1 MDRMVF
7 AAMTGARSAVG
18 QLAVTANNLANAA
31 TPGFKEQ
38 IAAFRAVPMGGDGAN
53 TRAFVLDTTPG
64 SYFSAGRLEAT
75 GAPLDVAIQD
85 QGFLVV
91 QRPDGTEGLTRNG
104 RLTVDS
110 QGSIRGVLGYT
121 LLGDAGPITLP
132 ANSHPSISGDGT
144 VSIIDAVSGQPQ
156 VVGKLRLVNPSAK
169 ELSRSDDGLFSL
181 RREGPNASDSSV
193 RVAQGFLEGSN
204 VNVASAMVSMVS
216 QQRLFEM
223 NMKTIQNADLNAR
236 SANGI
241 MSLSRS

>member
-38 IAAFRAVPMGGDGAN
+38 VAAFRAVPMGGDGAN

-121 LLGDAGPITLP
+121 LLGETGPITLP
-132 ANSHPSISGDGT
+132 PNSLPNIASDGT
-144 VSIIDAVSGQPQ
+144 VSIIDAVSSQPQ
-156 VVGKLRLVNPSAK
+156 VIGKLRLVNPPAK
-169 ELSRSDDGLFSL
+169 ELTRSDDGLFSV
-181 RREGPNASDSSV
+181 RRDENTTFDRSV

-204 VNVASAMVSMVS
+204 VNVASAMISMVS
-216 QQRLFEM
+216 QQRLFDM

>member
-38 IAAFRAVPMGGDGAN
+38 VAAFRAVPMGGDGAN

-121 LLGDAGPITLP
+121 LLGETGPITLP
-132 ANSHPSISGDGT
+132 PNSLPNIASDGT

-156 VVGKLRLVNPSAK
+156 VIGKLRLVNPPAK
-169 ELSRSDDGLFSL
+169 ELTRSDDGLFSV
-181 RREGPNASDSSV
+181 RRDENTTFDRSV

-204 VNVASAMVSMVS
+204 VNVASAMISMVS
-216 QQRLFEM
+216 QQRLFDM

>member
-1 MDRMVF
+1 MVF

-110 QGSIRGVLGYT
+110 QGIIRGVLGYT
-121 LLGDAGPITLP
+121 LLGETGPITLP
-132 ANSHPSISGDGT
+132 PNSLPNIASDGT
-144 VSIIDAVSGQPQ
+144 VSIIDAVSSQPQ
-156 VVGKLRLVNPSAK
+156 VIGKLRLVNPPAK
-169 ELSRSDDGLFSL
+169 ELTRSDDGLFSV
-181 RREGPNASDSSV
+181 RRDENTTFDRSV

-204 VNVASAMVSMVS
+204 VNVASAMISMVS
-216 QQRLFEM
+216 QQRLFDM

>member
-38 IAAFRAVPMGGDGAN
+38 VAAFRAVPMGGDGAN

-121 LLGDAGPITLP
+121 LLGETGPITLP
-132 ANSHPSISGDGT
+132 PNSLPNIASDGT

-156 VVGKLRLVNPSAK
+156 VIGKLRLVNPPAK
-169 ELSRSDDGLFSL
+169 ELTRSDDGLFSA
-181 RREGPNASDSSV
+181 RRDENTTFDRSV

-204 VNVASAMVSMVS
+204 VNVASAMISMVS
-216 QQRLFEM
+216 QQRLFDM

>member
-38 IAAFRAVPMGGDGAN
+38 VAAFRAVPMGGDGAN

-121 LLGDAGPITLP
+121 LLGETGPITLP
-132 ANSHPSISGDGT
+132 PNSLPNIASDGT
-144 VSIIDAVSGQPQ
+144 VSIIDAVSSQPQ
-156 VVGKLRLVNPSAK
+156 VIGKLRLVNPPAK
-169 ELSRSDDGLFSL
+169 ELTRSDDGLFSA
-181 RREGPNASDSSV
+181 RRDENTTFDRSV

-204 VNVASAMVSMVS
+204 VNVASAMISMVS
-216 QQRLFEM
+216 QQRLFDM

>member
-38 IAAFRAVPMGGDGAN
+38 VAAFRAVPMGGDGAN

-110 QGSIRGVLGYT
+110 QGIIRGVLGYT
-121 LLGDAGPITLP
+121 LLGETGPITLP
-132 ANSHPSISGDGT
+132 PNSLPNIASDDT
-144 VSIIDAVSGQPQ
+144 VSIIDAVSSQPQ
-156 VVGKLRLVNPSAK
+156 VIGKLRLVNPPAK
-169 ELSRSDDGLFSL
+169 ELTRSDDGLFSV
-181 RREGPNASDSSV
+181 RRDENTTFDRSV

-204 VNVASAMVSMVS
+204 VNVASAMISMVS
-216 QQRLFEM
+216 QQRLFDM

>member
-38 IAAFRAVPMGGDGAN
+38 VAAFRAVPMGGDGAN

-91 QRPDGTEGLTRNG
+91 QRPDSTEGLTRNG

-110 QGSIRGVLGYT
+110 QGIIRGVLGYT
-121 LLGDAGPITLP
+121 LLGETGPITLP
-132 ANSHPSISGDGT
+132 PNSLPNIASDGT
-144 VSIIDAVSGQPQ
+144 VSIIDAVSSQPQ
-156 VVGKLRLVNPSAK
+156 VIGKLRLVNPPAK
-169 ELSRSDDGLFSL
+169 ELTRSDDGLFSV
-181 RREGPNASDSSV
+181 RRDENTTFDRSV

-204 VNVASAMVSMVS
+204 VNVASAMISMVS
-216 QQRLFEM
+216 QQRLFDM

>member
-38 IAAFRAVPMGGDGAN
+38 VAAFRAVPMGGDGAN

-110 QGSIRGVLGYT
+110 QGIIRGVLGYT
-121 LLGDAGPITLP
+121 LLGETGPITLP
-132 ANSHPSISGDGT
+132 PNSLPNIASDGT
-144 VSIIDAVSGQPQ
+144 VSIIDAVSSQPQ
-156 VVGKLRLVNPSAK
+156 VIGKLRLVNPPAK
-169 ELSRSDDGLFSL
+169 ELTRSDDGLFSV
-181 RREGPNASDSSV
+181 RRDENTTFDRSV

-204 VNVASAMVSMVS
+204 VNVASAMISMVS
-216 QQRLFEM
+216 QQRLFDM

>member
-1 MDRMVF
+1 MVF

-38 IAAFRAVPMGGDGAN
+38 VAAFRAVPMGGDGAN

-110 QGSIRGVLGYT
+110 QGIIRGVLGYT
-121 LLGDAGPITLP
+121 LLGETGPITLP
-132 ANSHPSISGDGT
+132 PNSLPNIASDGT
-144 VSIIDAVSGQPQ
+144 VSIIDAVSSQPQ
-156 VVGKLRLVNPSAK
+156 VIGKLRLVNPPAK
-169 ELSRSDDGLFSL
+169 ELTRSDDGLFSV
-181 RREGPNASDSSV
+181 RRDENTTFDRSV

-204 VNVASAMVSMVS
+204 VNVASAMISMVS
-216 QQRLFEM
+216 QQRLFDM

>member
-38 IAAFRAVPMGGDGAN
+38 VAAFRAVPMGGDGAN

-110 QGSIRGVLGYT
+110 QGIIRGVLGYT
-121 LLGDAGPITLP
+121 LLGETGPITLP
-132 ANSHPSISGDGT
+132 PNSLPNIASDGT
-144 VSIIDAVSGQPQ
+144 VSIIDAVSSQPQ
-156 VVGKLRLVNPSAK
+156 VIGSCVLLT
-169 ELSRSDDGLFSL
+169 LL
-181 RREGPNASDSSV
+181 RRN
-193 RVAQGFLEGSN
+193 
-204 VNVASAMVSMVS
+204 
-216 QQRLFEM
+216 
-223 NMKTIQNADLNAR
+223 
-236 SANGI
+236 
-241 MSLSRS
+241 

>member
-38 IAAFRAVPMGGDGAN
+38 VAAFRAVPMGGDGAN

-110 QGSIRGVLGYT
+110 QGIIRGVLGYT
-121 LLGDAGPITLP
+121 LLGETGPITLP
-132 ANSHPSISGDGT
+132 PNSLPNIASDGT
-144 VSIIDAVSGQPQ
+144 VSIIDAVSSQPQ
-156 VVGKLRLVNPSAK
+156 VIGKLRLVNPPAK
-169 ELSRSDDGLFSL
+169 ELTRSDDGLFSV
-181 RREGPNASDSSV
+181 RRDENTTFDRSV
-193 RVAQGFLEGSN
+193 GVAQGFLEGSN
-204 VNVASAMVSMVS
+204 VNVASAMISMVS
-216 QQRLFEM
+216 QQRLFDM

>member
-1 MDRMVF
+1 MVF

-38 IAAFRAVPMGGDGAN
+38 VAAFRAVPMGGDGAN

-110 QGSIRGVLGYT
+110 QGIIRGVLGYT
-121 LLGDAGPITLP
+121 LLGETGPITLP
-132 ANSHPSISGDGT
+132 PNSLPNIASDGT
-144 VSIIDAVSGQPQ
+144 VSIIDAVSSQPQ
-156 VVGKLRLVNPSAK
+156 VIGKLRLVNPPAK
-169 ELSRSDDGLFSL
+169 ELTRSDDGLFSA
-181 RREGPNASDSSV
+181 RRDENTTFDRSV

-204 VNVASAMVSMVS
+204 VNVASAMISMVS
-216 QQRLFEM
+216 QQRLFDM

>member
-38 IAAFRAVPMGGDGAN
+38 VAAFRAVPMGGDGAN

-110 QGSIRGVLGYT
+110 QGIIRGVLGYT
-121 LLGDAGPITLP
+121 LLGETGPITLP
-132 ANSHPSISGDGT
+132 PNSLPNIASDGT

-156 VVGKLRLVNPSAK
+156 VIGKLRLVNPPAK
-169 ELSRSDDGLFSL
+169 ELTRSDDGLFSV
-181 RREGPNASDSSV
+181 RRDENTTFDRSV

-204 VNVASAMVSMVS
+204 VNVASAMISMVS
-216 QQRLFEM
+216 QQRLFDM

>member
-1 MDRMVF
+1 
-7 AAMTGARSAVG
+7 
-18 QLAVTANNLANAA
+18 
-31 TPGFKEQ
+31 
-38 IAAFRAVPMGGDGAN
+38 MGGDGAN

-110 QGSIRGVLGYT
+110 QGIIRGVLGYT
-121 LLGDAGPITLP
+121 LLGETGPITLP
-132 ANSHPSISGDGT
+132 PNSLPNIASDGT
-144 VSIIDAVSGQPQ
+144 VSIIDAVSSQPQ
-156 VVGKLRLVNPSAK
+156 VIGKLRLVNPPAK
-169 ELSRSDDGLFSL
+169 ELTRSDDGLFSV
-181 RREGPNASDSSV
+181 RRDENTTFDRSV

-204 VNVASAMVSMVS
+204 VNVASAMISMVS
-216 QQRLFEM
+216 QQRLFDM